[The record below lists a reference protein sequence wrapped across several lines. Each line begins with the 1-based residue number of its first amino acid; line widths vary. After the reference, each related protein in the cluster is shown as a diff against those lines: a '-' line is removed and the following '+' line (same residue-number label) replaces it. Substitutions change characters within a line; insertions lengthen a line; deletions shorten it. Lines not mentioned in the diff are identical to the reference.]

1 MPIPTKVLIVED
13 EMIIAARISMHL
25 ENMGYEVVGIMPRG
39 EEAIQYCQQTPPD
52 ILLLDIRLK
61 GKLDGIETAKLIQQS
76 HDIPIIYLTA
86 NTDQPHFDR
95 AKETLPFAFLSKP
108 YQQQEL
114 QRTIELV
121 LSRLSAQEIWSIR
134 KHPGRS
140 DNYLLSD
147 RIFVRNKTT
156 MVKVLL
162 KEVCYITAERSY
174 CRIHTVD
181 EAFLLSMPLGTLDE
195 KLHSDQFMR
204 IHRSYIVNLNQ
215 LDTLSENHV
224 TIGSKVIPIGS
235 AYREEFLGRMP
246 LI

>member
-1 MPIPTKVLIVED
+1 MSSPTRILIVED
-13 EMIIAARISMHL
+13 EMIIAARISTHL
-25 ENMGYEVVGIMPRG
+25 ESMGYEVSGIMPRG
-39 EEAIQYCQQTPPD
+39 EEAIQFCQQAPPD

-61 GKLDGIETAKLIQQS
+61 GKLDGIETAKLIQQT

-86 NTDQPHFDR
+86 NTDQSHFDR
-95 AKETLPFAFLSKP
+95 AKETLPYAFLSKP

-121 LSRLSAQEIWSIR
+121 LNRLTSQQIWSVR
-134 KHPGRS
+134 KQPGHS
-140 DNYLLSD
+140 AKYLMSD

-156 MVKVLL
+156 MVKVMLE
-162 KEVCYITAERSY
+162 EVGYITAERSY

-181 EAFLLSMPLGTLDE
+181 EAFLLSMPLGTLEE

-204 IHRSYIVNLNQ
+204 IHRSHIVNLNR
-215 LDTLSENHV
+215 LDTISEDHV

-235 AYREEFLGRMP
+235 AYREEFLGRLP